1 MDCTE
6 YVEMCRLFRRS
17 EFVLTKVSLW
27 TVLNRKKG
35 TEQIRRVS
43 MFLNK
48 IVISHCELSSRR
60 LR

>member
-43 MFLNK
+43 MFLYK
-48 IVISHCELSSRR
+48 IVISHR
-60 LR
+60 